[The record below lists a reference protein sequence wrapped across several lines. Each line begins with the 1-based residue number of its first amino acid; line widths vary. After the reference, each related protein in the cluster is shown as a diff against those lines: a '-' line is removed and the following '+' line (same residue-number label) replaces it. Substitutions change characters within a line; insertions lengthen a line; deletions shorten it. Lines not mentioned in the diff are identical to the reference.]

1 MKKNVLF
8 AVIAF
13 LLATCTQ
20 HPKFELMVNIQGNK
34 SLLNKKLIINQM
46 IDGIIFYADTI
57 KIKKEQFLLELPYK
71 GTSLMNVYIPES
83 NINNIMMAG
92 EDGKIELNIDGI
104 KAHISGSPIND
115 RLQFFYQ
122 ENDSVS
128 QLFKQLEE
136 EYQIKTNPN
145 ALTSQ
150 KRDEYIQKRTKLLIE
165 NTDRTIAFIKEN
177 VDNPVGEYFFMTH
190 YITFPQDRKSEL
202 NSFATEKL
210 KKAFKIQ

>member
-8 AVIAF
+8 VVIAF

-104 KAHISGSPIND
+104 RAHIGGSPIND

-136 EYQIKTNPN
+136 EYEIKTNPN

-202 NSFATEKL
+202 NGFATEKL